1 MLVGL
6 QDLQLAPG
14 CVALNGFQAVGPAQL
29 GLVRRLDA
37 GLPEQVV
44 GQVALVLELGESR
57 RVDGARVT
65 EDLRHQGAIEVLALR
80 LDVDLHPGKGE
91 RLLRDDVRHV
101 AGHVLRDADQ
111 VEPGSGVFVD
121 RGVDIG
127 RIHPEEIRGT
137 KEGDALDVIPVEVRE
152 QQVDRSDLH
161 GETRL
166 VLDERPSVAIE
177 DEASSRRNGLLNS
190 PILGRDLCVLDALGN
205 LEIEQAG

>member
-57 RVDGARVT
+57 RVDGARVAK
-65 EDLRHQGAIEVLALR
+65 DLRHQGAIQVLALR

-127 RIHPEEIRGT
+127 RIHPEEIREAGND
-137 KEGDALDVIPVEVRE
+137 GVPLRE